1 MSRAEKTIVRGAAVM
16 TASTLVVKVIGA
28 LFKIPLANILGGVG
42 MSYFVSAYDV
52 FSPLYTMSVSGLCI
66 ATSKMT
72 AETVASGNGL
82 KNSVL
87 AVSKRLF
94 LLIGILFS
102 GLLLFLSG
110 VLSRALGNEGARLA
124 LIAIAPG
131 LLFSCLSAAYR
142 GYFQGQSRMTPTAK
156 SQIIEAV
163 VKLLFGVTLSFFVFR
178 CLDARYVMG
187 TAPAWLMALSP
198 HEARLVILQLAAA
211 GAVFGVT
218 LSTLA
223 GLIYMKVVFRR
234 EEGGMPRRKRLSVPK
249 NLARTLVATA
259 LPIAATSAVANLTTL
274 IDLGSVMNCLR
285 RAVEREPQ
293 AFLSQYENLL
303 PPEVTLSV
311 IPEYLY
317 GCYSGLAMSLM
328 NLAPALTAGIG
339 ISAIPVISSH
349 FTRREGEEL
358 AGSFQSVLRTTAF
371 VACPIGAGIAAMPYE
386 ILRFLYPEKLMEVT
400 IVAPLLR
407 VMGISSVLIAFS
419 AVMNN
424 LLQAVGKEKVPLKAL
439 LLGGL
444 LKLTVNFL
452 LVSNPRYNIGGVVLG
467 TLSCYF
473 LITLI
478 CTRQLFKAG
487 FRVRDLKVV
496 LPPVLGAAFAGWGAR
511 KTFTSIGNHFQFI
524 PAFFLSA
531 AVGGLLYFAFIF
543 LTGLHGKRR
552 NSF

>member
-1 MSRAEKTIVRGAAVM
+1 MSRSEKAIVRGAAVM
-16 TASTLVVKVIGA
+16 TASALVVKVIGA
-28 LFKIPLANILGGVG
+28 FFKIPLANILGGVG

-102 GLLLFLSG
+102 GLLLLLSG

-142 GYFQGQSRMTPTAK
+142 GYFQGQSCMTPTAK

-163 VKLLFGVTLSFFVFR
+163 VKLLSGVTLSFFIFR
-178 CLDARYVMG
+178 CLDAHYVMG
-187 TAPAWLMALSP
+187 TAPAWLMAFSP

-211 GAVFGVT
+211 GAVLGVT

-223 GLIYMKVVFRR
+223 GFLYMKGVFRR
-234 EEGGMPRRKRLSVPK
+234 EKSGMPKRKNHSVPQ
-249 NLARTLVATA
+249 NLARALIITA

-285 RAVEREPQ
+285 RAVELEPQ
-293 AFLSQYENLL
+293 AFLSQYEHLL

-349 FTRREGEEL
+349 FTRRKGEEL
-358 AGSFQSVLRTTAF
+358 AGAFQSVLRTTAF
-371 VACPIGAGIAAMPYE
+371 VACPIGAGIVAMPYE

-407 VMGISSVLIAFS
+407 VMGISSVLISFS
-419 AVMNN
+419 TVMNN

-444 LKLTVNFL
+444 LKLAVNFL
-452 LVSNPRYNIGGVVLG
+452 MVSNPRYNIGGVVLG
-467 TLSCYF
+467 TLSCYL

-478 CTRQLFKAG
+478 CVRQLFKAG
-487 FRVRDLKVV
+487 FHVGDLKVV
-496 LPPVLGAAFAGWGAR
+496 LPPVFAAAFAGWGAR
-511 KTFTSIGNHFQFI
+511 KMFTTIGNHFQFI
-524 PAFFLSA
+524 PAFFFSA
-531 AVGGLLYFAFIF
+531 AVGGLLYFAFII
-543 LTGLHGKRR
+543 LTGLHGRR
-552 NSF
+552 RRSF